1 MSRLHYSLGVA
12 ALCVFGALD
21 LHAQGRSSTATVEVI
36 GGPHTGSYTLASPPD
51 VGCMISE
58 RAGKPKKFSVNFGI
72 PESDARSKDP
82 RALTFVVASIRD
94 ASGTGP
100 APAADYE
107 ASLSFGPVMDTKN
120 GTFYMSGSN
129 PTSGR
134 KGGSGTVRLEDH
146 GKDARVVLDLQPQPG
161 VAVKGIVSCTN
172 VLRY

>member
-1 MSRLHYSLGVA
+1 MTRFHSLLGVT
-12 ALCVFGALD
+12 ALCTCSALE
-21 LHAQGRSSTATVEVI
+21 LHAQGRSSTATLEVT
-36 GGPHTGSYTLASPPD
+36 GGPHAGRYTLASPPD

-72 PESDARSKDP
+72 PESDARSKDS
-82 RALTFVVASIRD
+82 RALTFVVVNIRN

-107 ASLSFGPVMDTKN
+107 ASISFGPVMDTKN

-129 PTSGR
+129 TTSGR
-134 KGGSGTVRLEDH
+134 KGGSGAVRLEDH
-146 GKDARVVLDLQPQPG
+146 GKNARVVLDLQPQPG
-161 VAVKGIVSCTN
+161 VAVKGTVSCTN

>member
-1 MSRLHYSLGVA
+1 MFSYPYLPGVT
-12 ALCVFGALD
+12 ALCAFGAIH
-21 LHAQGRSSTATVEVI
+21 LHAQGRSSTATVDVI
-36 GGPHTGSYTLASPPD
+36 GGPHAGSYTLASPPD

-72 PESDARSKDP
+72 PESDARSKDAG
-82 RALTFVVASIRD
+82 ALTFVAVSIRN

-107 ASLSFGPVMDTKN
+107 ASVSFGPVMDTKN

-134 KGGSGTVRLEDH
+134 KGGSGTVRLEEH

-161 VAVKGIVSCTN
+161 VAVKGTVACTN